1 MSCTHRATE
10 ERRSCVVP
18 TAHRLAHHSQ
28 TPADGR
34 RQSVECLSSY
44 REATYEFDGDL
55 LVVQQVGS
63 LEDDTKG
70 TLANLLPHP
79 VMDADDV

>member
-1 MSCTHRATE
+1 MSCTHRAAE

-18 TAHRLAHHSQ
+18 TAKQLAHHSKEIRQ
-28 TPADGR
+28 TAVG
-34 RQSVECLSSY
+34 QLSSQQDV
-44 REATYEFDGDL
+44 TYEFDGDL
-55 LVVQQVGS
+55 LVVQQIGS

-79 VMDADDV
+79 VMDANDI

>member
-1 MSCTHRATE
+1 MWCG
-10 ERRSCVVP
+10 V
-18 TAHRLAHHSQ
+18 
-28 TPADGR
+28 
-34 RQSVECLSSY
+34 
-44 REATYEFDGDL
+44 TYEFDGDL
-55 LVVQQVGS
+55 LVVQQIGA